1 MRNDLLRARPRLR
14 TAAVVLAGV
23 LLTSGLAA
31 AGAAAD
37 PAAKF
42 SPRVRGLVGELTLD
56 EKLSLVHGGTDPN
69 SVGEA
74 GYVPGVPRL
83 GVPSLRLADGSAGVR
98 VDKPSVVMP
107 APVALASSF
116 DESLATRYG
125 AGVGREARALGTDV
139 LLSPMVNTIRIP
151 YGGRNFETFS
161 EDPLLTSRIAAAEV
175 KGIAGQGTIPVVK
188 HLAGNNQEN
197 DRQTINVQMDD
208 QTLHEVELPGFEA
221 AVKAGAGAVMCS
233 YNNLNGPSACANGDL
248 LTGILREQLAFKGW
262 VMSDWRMS
270 LTPDSLPK
278 GLDQEMPD
286 GTYFGDQLKTAISE
300 GKIPQSALDTAVA
313 RILGQMDRF
322 HLLDNPARPARDLSG
337 LTATAQDVAQAGAVL
352 LRNEK
357 AALPLSTTR
366 SGSVAVIGYNAKT
379 PKLNGGGSS
388 HVLPSATPATPL
400 DQIKKR
406 AGSTTTYTAG
416 YDPAGEAVPADALSP
431 AYTQGGGLPAG
442 SEGVFYNGTITAPTE
457 GDYSIQLQATGG
469 GGFLQVDG
477 TASGLFGDSIATG
490 YTGITV
496 HLTAGQHSLLLYGFA
511 DFVNPLKVNLHWLTP
526 VTAQAKIAE
535 AVAAAKA
542 ATTPIVFAYDDS
554 SEGLDRP
561 DLSLPGYQDE
571 LIDAVAT
578 ANPRTVVVLNT
589 ASAVKMPWL
598 AKTAAVLEMWY
609 PGQKGAEATTALL
622 YGDVNPQGKLTQTF
636 PVDEAHTLV
645 SGEAGLYPGQD
656 GQVKYTEGVDIG
668 YRWYADKKVTPLF
681 PFGYG
686 LSYTSFAYSGLTAS
700 NASDGGLD
708 VKVTVRNTGTRTGTE
723 VAQVFVGPSPQV
735 TAPQA
740 PTALGGYAK
749 VTLTAGAYRTL
760 TIHVDPRQL
769 SYWDSAAK
777 AWKRGGGTRSVKAGS
792 SSASL
797 PLSTTV
803 TVN

>member
-1 MRNDLLRARPRLR
+1 MRNDLLRARPRA
-14 TAAVVLAGV
+14 AAVVLAGV

-31 AGAAAD
+31 SAAAAD

-42 SPRVRGLVGELTLD
+42 SPKVRSLVGELTLD
-56 EKLSLVHGGTDPN
+56 EKLSLVHGGNDPD

-83 GVPSLRLADGSAGVR
+83 GIPSLRLTDGSAGVR

-107 APVALASSF
+107 APVSLASSF

-161 EDPLLTSRIAAAEV
+161 EDPLLTSRMAGAEV
-175 KGIAGQGTIPVVK
+175 RGIAGQGTIPVVK

-197 DRQTINVQMDD
+197 DRQTINVLMDD

-233 YNNLNGPSACANGDL
+233 YNNLNGPSACANPDL
-248 LTGILREQLAFKGW
+248 LTGILREQLAFQGW

-270 LTPDSLPK
+270 LTPGSLPK

-286 GTYFGDQLKTAISE
+286 ATYFGDQLKAAITA
-300 GKIPQSALDTAVA
+300 GTIPQSALDTAVG
-313 RILGQMDRF
+313 RILGQLDRF
-322 HLLDNPARPARDLSG
+322 HLLDNPARPSRDLAG

-357 AALPLSTTR
+357 STLPLSTAR
-366 SGSVAVIGYNAKT
+366 SGKVAVIGYNAKT

-388 HVLPSATPATPL
+388 HVLPSATPAAPL
-400 DQIKKR
+400 DLIKQR
-406 AGSTTTYTAG
+406 AGSTTTYTPG
-416 YDPAGEAVPADALSP
+416 YDPAGEVVPADALSP
-431 AYTQGGGLPAG
+431 AFTQGGGLPAG
-442 SEGVFYNGTITAPTE
+442 AEGVFYNGTITAPGE
-457 GDYSIQLQATGG
+457 GDYSIQLQSTGG
-469 GGFLQVDG
+469 GGFFQVDG
-477 TASGLFGDSIATG
+477 TASGLFGDSIAAG

-496 HLTAGQHSLLLYGFA
+496 HLTAGPHSLLLYGFA
-511 DFVNPLKVNLHWLTP
+511 DFVNPLKVNLHWITP
-526 VTAQAKIAE
+526 AGAQAGIAQ

-542 ATTPIVFAYDDS
+542 ATTPVVFAYDDS

-571 LIDAVAT
+571 LIDAVAA

-589 ASAVKMPWL
+589 GSAVKMPWL

-645 SGEAGLYPGQD
+645 SGGAGLYPGQD
-656 GQVKYTEGVDIG
+656 GQVAYTEGVNVG
-668 YRWYADKKVTPLF
+668 YRWYAGHKTAPLF
-681 PFGYG
+681 PFGFG
-686 LSYTSFAYSGLTAS
+686 LSYTTFAYSALTAS

-735 TAPQA
+735 TAPQP

-749 VTLTAGAYRTL
+749 VTLSPGASRTL

-769 SYWDSAAK
+769 SYWDTTAK
-777 AWKRGGGTRSVKAGS
+777 AWKRGAGTRAVQMGS
-792 SSASL
+792 SSTSL
-797 PLSTTV
+797 PLTTRV
-803 TVN
+803 AVR

>member
-1 MRNDLLRARPRLR
+1 M
-14 TAAVVLAGV
+14 AGV

-42 SPRVRGLVGELTLD
+42 SPRVRDIVGELTLD

-83 GVPSLRLADGSAGVR
+83 GIPSLRLADGSAGVR

-107 APVALASSF
+107 APVSLASSF

-125 AGVGREARALGTDV
+125 AGVGREARALGTDA

-233 YNNLNGPSACANGDL
+233 YNNFNGPSACANGDL

-270 LTPDSLPK
+270 LTPESLPK

-322 HLLDNPARPARDLSG
+322 HLLDNPARPSRDLAG

-388 HVLPSATPATPL
+388 HVLPSATPASPL
-400 DQIKKR
+400 DVIKQR
-406 AGSTTTYTAG
+406 AGSATTYTPG

-477 TASGLFGDSIATG
+477 VASGLFGDSIATG

-511 DFVNPLKVNLHWLTP
+511 DFVKPLQVNLHWLTP
-526 VTAQAKIAE
+526 AAAQTKIAE

-622 YGDVNPQGKLTQTF
+622 YGDANPQGKLTQTF

-645 SGEAGLYPGQD
+645 SGGAGLYPGQD

-668 YRWYADKKVTPLF
+668 YRWYADKKMTPLF

-686 LSYTSFAYSGLTAS
+686 LSYTSFAYSGLTAT

-708 VKVTVRNTGTRTGTE
+708 VRVTVRNTGTRTGTE
-723 VAQVFVGPSPQV
+723 VAQVFLGPSPLV

-797 PLSTTV
+797 PLSTQV
-803 TVN
+803 AVN

>member
-1 MRNDLLRARPRLR
+1 M
-14 TAAVVLAGV
+14 AVVVAGV

-42 SPRVRGLVGELTLD
+42 SPRVRGIVGELTLD

-83 GVPSLRLADGSAGVR
+83 GIPSLRLADGSAGVR

-107 APVALASSF
+107 APVSLASSF

-125 AGVGREARALGTDV
+125 AGVGREARALGTDA

-322 HLLDNPARPARDLSG
+322 HLLDNPARPSRDLAG

-357 AALPLSTTR
+357 AALPLSTAR

-388 HVLPSATPATPL
+388 HVLPSATPASPL
-400 DQIKKR
+400 DVIKQR
-406 AGSTTTYTAG
+406 AGSATTYTPG

-442 SEGVFYNGTITAPTE
+442 AEGVFYNGTITAPAE

-477 TASGLFGDSIATG
+477 VASGLFGDSIATG

-511 DFVNPLKVNLHWLTP
+511 DFVKPLQVNLHWLTP
-526 VTAQAKIAE
+526 AAAQAKIAE

-622 YGDVNPQGKLTQTF
+622 YGDANPQGKLTQTF

-645 SGEAGLYPGQD
+645 SGGAGLYPGQD

-668 YRWYADKKVTPLF
+668 YRWYADKKMTPLF

-686 LSYTSFAYSGLTAS
+686 LSYTSFAYSGLTAT

-723 VAQVFVGPSPQV
+723 VAQVFLGPSPQV

-777 AWKRGGGTRSVKAGS
+777 AWKRGGGTRSVRAGS

-797 PLSTTV
+797 PLSTQV
-803 TVN
+803 AVS

>member
-1 MRNDLLRARPRLR
+1 M
-14 TAAVVLAGV
+14 
-23 LLTSGLAA
+23 AA

-42 SPRVRGLVGELTLD
+42 SPRVRDIVGELTLD

-83 GVPSLRLADGSAGVR
+83 GIPSLRLADGSAGVR

-107 APVALASSF
+107 APVSLASSF

-125 AGVGREARALGTDV
+125 AGVGREARALGTDA

-233 YNNLNGPSACANGDL
+233 YNNFNGPSACANGDL

-270 LTPDSLPK
+270 LTPESLPK

-322 HLLDNPARPARDLSG
+322 HLLDNPARPSRDLAG

-388 HVLPSATPATPL
+388 HVLPSATPASPL
-400 DQIKKR
+400 DVIKQR
-406 AGSTTTYTAG
+406 AGSATTYTPG

-477 TASGLFGDSIATG
+477 VASGLFGDSIATG

-511 DFVNPLKVNLHWLTP
+511 DFVKPLQVNLHWLTP
-526 VTAQAKIAE
+526 AAAQTKIAE

-622 YGDVNPQGKLTQTF
+622 YGDANPQGKLTQTF

-645 SGEAGLYPGQD
+645 SGGAGLYPGQD

-668 YRWYADKKVTPLF
+668 YRWYADKKMTPLF

-686 LSYTSFAYSGLTAS
+686 LSYTSFAYSGLTAT

-708 VKVTVRNTGTRTGTE
+708 VRVTVRNTGTRTGTE
-723 VAQVFVGPSPQV
+723 VAQVFLGPSPLV

-797 PLSTTV
+797 PLSTQV
-803 TVN
+803 AVN